1 MNIFTNIPTSFI
13 YRQQLKVQFFS
24 SVFCF
29 FYFLFFQYVFTLL
42 IKEYILMQCRK
53 RQINQIVS
61 TRMTKCDKQQKNH
74 LLKTIFL
81 ELTPFDKLFFWN
93 QTHHSSIYL

>member
-29 FYFLFFQYVFTLL
+29 FYFLYFSV
-42 IKEYILMQCRK
+42 YIYPVDK
-53 RQINQIVS
+53 RIHINA
-61 TRMTKCDKQQKNH
+61 M
-74 LLKTIFL
+74 
-81 ELTPFDKLFFWN
+81 P
-93 QTHHSSIYL
+93 